1 MKTKVYYIDID
12 GIIFENQDRLD
23 YRYVKPI
30 EENIKKIN
38 DLYDKGNIIV
48 LWTSRGS
55 ITGVDFKEIT
65 ENQLKKFGV
74 KYHLLKTNKPYYDVL
89 IDDRARDYI

>member
-1 MKTKVYYIDID
+1 MGRQKASK
-12 GIIFENQDRLD
+12 IF
-23 YRYVKPI
+23 
-30 EENIKKIN
+30 
-38 DLYDKGNIIV
+38 
-48 LWTSRGS
+48 
-55 ITGVDFKEIT
+55 DFKEIT